1 MQNTWQQSQ
10 EFVAVYTFSSI
21 SEMSAPYF
29 RCLLGAAGT
38 IFSLY
43 DDMVARR
50 SREENKSNTADTWE
64 SPEGQ
69 PPAAAWH

>member
-38 IFSLY
+38 IFF
-43 DDMVARR
+43 VIRR
-50 SREENKSNTADTWE
+50 YGGTQKSRRK
-64 SPEGQ
+64 
-69 PPAAAWH
+69 